1 MRNKES
7 SNKPHQQN
15 KKYLNLGC
23 ADREMSPEKENYSI
37 IALQE
42 HEQYHSSSAAA
53 RLREHRRTDSGERSK
68 SLMAGKED

>member
-1 MRNKES
+1 
-7 SNKPHQQN
+7 
-15 KKYLNLGC
+15 
-23 ADREMSPEKENYSI
+23 MSPEKENYSV